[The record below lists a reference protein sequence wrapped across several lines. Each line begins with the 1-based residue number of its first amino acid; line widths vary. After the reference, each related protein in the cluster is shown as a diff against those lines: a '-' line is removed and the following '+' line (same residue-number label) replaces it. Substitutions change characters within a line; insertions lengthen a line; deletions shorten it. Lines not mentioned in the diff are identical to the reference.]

1 MMSVFAVLLSSHSMA
16 SAGDHLVL
24 DASLS
29 GVSTTDHGSGAT
41 TGLALGARG
50 DLLRFYGSLEGQAV
64 SGDYWSGRAS
74 AGLDLLHR
82 LDALELEVGLFS
94 GMGGGLANPS
104 VSVAPLTGAELGL
117 GLSLGRVGLSV
128 RHSFE
133 LASSW
138 EADRV
143 RLSVDVRERAR
154 VFGHYSR
161 VTPGLDAATRNAVG
175 VGVALVF

>member
-1 MMSVFAVLLSSHSMA
+1 MSVLAVVLSSLSVA
-16 SAGDHLVL
+16 SAGDRLVL

-29 GVSTTDHGSGAT
+29 GVSTAFDGSGPT

-50 DLLRFYGSLEGQAV
+50 DLLRFYGSVEGQAV
-64 SGDYWSGRAS
+64 TGDYWSGRAS

-82 LDALELEVGLFS
+82 MDAVDVEVGLFS
-94 GMGGGLANPS
+94 GIGGGLANPS
-104 VSVAPLTGAELGL
+104 VSVAPLTGADLGV

-128 RHSFE
+128 RHSVE

-138 EADRV
+138 ASDRV

-154 VFGHYSR
+154 VFGQYSR
-161 VTPGLDAATRNAVG
+161 VTPGPDAVG
-175 VGVALVF
+175 RDAFGVGIALVF